1 MTSPIALRLL
11 VLLVAAMAAASAMAD
26 DMAADATTLSPKS
39 SGADGIGQRSCPDTV
54 TLPSDRLLS
63 SPGMLESVRCLM
75 ERGHTALAVLL
86 LQQLLAADES
96 NREAALLLEEL
107 LGRAAKSPL
116 VGSLPASRGESVTVA
131 GWIAGEVG
139 HDSNINRATSAKVID
154 IPLLN
159 YRSLSLP
166 DLLVERPSGF
176 AGLNG
181 GATIRVPITRTL
193 RASVQGQASLRG
205 NFSELPYLPHNYLV
219 AAQLDKDVGDISVGM
234 GGSLA
239 QQWVAKF
246 RLLERNAARVH
257 VASQPAATFGLALST
272 EWASNTYP
280 LFDNLGTRENTI
292 ELRASYRPYNLQ
304 LGAYWGQEASRN
316 AIRDLDRS
324 FDGMSIGW
332 RYPITESSRLAI
344 DASSGQSRYRQ
355 FSRLFATQ
363 RSDRQTDL
371 SVAAQ
376 IRLADG
382 WSVTPRLMMERTK
395 SSMALN
401 QYRRKQYLA
410 ELRKDF

>member
-1 MTSPIALRLL
+1 MSVALRRVALM
-11 VLLVAAMAAASAMAD
+11 VAAMAAAGAMAE
-26 DMAADATTLSPKS
+26 DMAAGATTLPSKS
-39 SGADGIGQRSCPDTV
+39 SGADRIRQGNCPDTL
-54 TLPSDRLLS
+54 TLPADPLLA
-63 SPGMLESVRCLM
+63 SPGMLDSVRCLM

-96 NREAALLLEEL
+96 NGEAALLLEEL
-107 LGRAAKSPL
+107 LGRVAKSPAE
-116 VGSLPASRGESVTVA
+116 SLQAPRGESVTIA

-181 GATIRVPITRTL
+181 GATFRVPITQTL
-193 RASVQGQASLRG
+193 RASLQGQASLRG

-219 AAQLDKDVGDISVGM
+219 AAQLDRDVGHISVGIAA
-234 GGSLA
+234 SAA

-257 VASQPAATFGLALST
+257 AATHAAAGFGLALST

-280 LFDNLGTRENTI
+280 LFDNLGTRENTV

-304 LGAYWGQEASRN
+304 FGAYWGQEASRN
-316 AIRDLDRS
+316 AIKDLDRN

-332 RYPITESSRLAI
+332 RYQITEFSRLAI

-355 FSRLFATQ
+355 FSRLFATR

-371 SVAAQ
+371 SVALQ
-376 IRLADG
+376 IRLSDG
-382 WSVTPRLMMERTK
+382 WSVTPRLMMERTR

-401 QYRRKQYLA
+401 QYRRTQYLA

>member
-1 MTSPIALRLL
+1 MSAALRLL
-11 VLLVAAMAAASAMAD
+11 VLMAATMPAAAAMAD
-26 DMAADATTLSPKS
+26 DMAAGATTLPSNS
-39 SGADGIGQRSCPDTV
+39 SGADRIRQGNCPDTV

-107 LGRAAKSPL
+107 LGVARSPQA
-116 VGSLPASRGESVTVA
+116 GSLPAPQGESSMIA

-176 AGLNG
+176 AGLNA
-181 GATIRVPITRTL
+181 GATIRVPITQAL
-193 RASVQGQASLRG
+193 RASLQGQASLRG
-205 NFSELPYLPHNYLV
+205 NFSELPYLPHNYLF
-219 AAQLDKDVGDISVGM
+219 AAQLDQDVGDISVGIA
-234 GGSLA
+234 GSAA

-257 VASQPAATFGLALST
+257 VATLAAATFGLALST

-304 LGAYWGQEASRN
+304 LGAYWGREASRN
-316 AIRDLDRS
+316 EIKDLDRN

-332 RYPITESSRLAI
+332 RYPISESSRLAI
-344 DASSGQSRYRQ
+344 DASSGQSRYQQ
-355 FSRLFATQ
+355 FSRLFATR

-371 SVAAQ
+371 SVAVQ
-376 IRLADG
+376 IRLSDG
-382 WSVTPRLMMERTK
+382 WSLTPRLLMERTR

-401 QYRRKQYLA
+401 QYRRSQYLA